1 VQSIAIRSVDFLGVK
16 ELPNVSSVLLQI
28 SALLNAGLPASA
40 TRIAIDLVGFGA
52 AFVVSSLVEYWVH
65 RLMHKPYKLG
75 AKHRDHHRRNEGQ
88 GVIWEFRDYF
98 LGGLIAMVLPYLW
111 SIEFGLCWTAGAIA
125 FAAFS
130 AYAHQLQHENPRK
143 CFWLPMPVHYV
154 HHKYG
159 QWHHNFGLAVDW
171 WDHVFG
177 TYKAMDWYDEK
188 EQAKPEL
195 GFRQVR
201 WF

>member
-1 VQSIAIRSVDFLGVK
+1 MNFLGVK
-16 ELPNVSSVLLQI
+16 ELRNVSLVLLQI
-28 SALLNAGLPASA
+28 SSLLPTTTS
-40 TRIAIDLVGFGA
+40 RITIDVLAFGM
-52 AFVVSSLVEYWVH
+52 AFIVSSLVEYWVH

-75 AKHRDHHRRNEGQ
+75 EKHRDHHRRNEGQ

-98 LGGLIAMVLPYLW
+98 LGGVIAMVLPYFW
-111 SIEFGLCWTAGAIA
+111 SIEVGLWWTAGAIA

-143 CFWLPMPVHYV
+143 CFWMPMPVHYV

-171 WDHVFG
+171 WDRVFG

-195 GFRQVR
+195 GFRELR